1 MTWPDNLASQ
11 HGRGSEPRLQNRSG
25 IRFLSTLVVSLAFTF
40 AGSSTAFAQTVVDA
54 TTVVIG
60 QCLGHEKEPA
70 CVLPSVYGP
79 NGLTLNPTIPHFAHF
94 LGDAQKILNQSLS
107 TSIATQLA
115 TLPISSPAS
124 GFTYRYDS
132 ASSAFVRTTDSF
144 GPIYAERSELIGR
157 GKFSFGAS
165 YQRFRFGSLD
175 GIDLQS
181 VPAVFE
187 HVEPAT
193 GVTLQPYHADVIST
207 TDNIGLHLDQTMFYG
222 TVGLTN
228 RFDVSVSVP
237 IVSVRMSVGS
247 NANIIRVG
255 GDCYTPNGPLTG
267 TQGTCPAGQ
276 LQDPHSFSDGTLSH
290 TFNNSGSATGI
301 GDITLRFK
309 STLMQSDK
317 IRVAAALDLRT
328 PTGDERKYLGAGAM
342 GIKPFVAITWPK
354 RFSPHVNVGYQWNG
368 QSILAGDVTGA
379 VIGENSSGQ
388 VTITNGDPIKDNL
401 PSQLFYTVGLDGGI
415 TKKLTIAFDYLGQT
429 LFSAPRVT
437 ASTLTTETIAG
448 STGTAC
454 PAKGGCTLPTISGV
468 KESFTLNNGAI
479 GLKYNLFGN
488 LLLIGDILFRMDS
501 HGLRQDITPLI
512 ALSYSSGH

>member
-1 MTWPDNLASQ
+1 
-11 HGRGSEPRLQNRSG
+11 
-25 IRFLSTLVVSLAFTF
+25 
-40 AGSSTAFAQTVVDA
+40 
-54 TTVVIG
+54 
-60 QCLGHEKEPA
+60 
-70 CVLPSVYGP
+70 
-79 NGLTLNPTIPHFAHF
+79 
-94 LGDAQKILNQSLS
+94 
-107 TSIATQLA
+107 
-115 TLPISSPAS
+115 
-124 GFTYRYDS
+124 
-132 ASSAFVRTTDSF
+132 
-144 GPIYAERSELIGR
+144 
-157 GKFSFGAS
+157 
-165 YQRFRFGSLD
+165 
-175 GIDLQS
+175 
-181 VPAVFE
+181 
-187 HVEPAT
+187 
-193 GVTLQPYHADVIST
+193 
-207 TDNIGLHLDQTMFYG
+207 
-222 TVGLTN
+222 
-228 RFDVSVSVP
+228 
-237 IVSVRMSVGS
+237 
-247 NANIIRVG
+247 
-255 GDCYTPNGPLTG
+255 
-267 TQGTCPAGQ
+267 
-276 LQDPHSFSDGTLSH
+276 
-290 TFNNSGSATGI
+290 
-301 GDITLRFK
+301 
-309 STLMQSDK
+309 MQSDK

-488 LLLIGDILFRMDS
+488 LLLSGDILFRMDS